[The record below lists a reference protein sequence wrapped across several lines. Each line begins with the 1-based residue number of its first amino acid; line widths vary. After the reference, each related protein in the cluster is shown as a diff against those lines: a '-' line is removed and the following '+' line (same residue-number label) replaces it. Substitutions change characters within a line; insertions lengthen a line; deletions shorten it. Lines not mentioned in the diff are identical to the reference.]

1 MAATPP
7 QPSQAWLA
15 VSRVAR
21 DHTYNSYN
29 SGAID
34 MSTMVQDSPAG
45 VVRAQVLTTAQSEG
59 ARSMQLVSFK
69 LGEETYGIEITKIR
83 EIILVGEITQIP
95 ETPAYVKGLINLR
108 STVIP
113 VIDLRVRF
121 SLANSELTPESRIMV
136 LNVGSRTIGIVVD
149 SVNEVLRVTPQEI
162 SPAPP
167 TVTSSGNEY
176 MTGLVRLKEDLLIL
190 LDVDRLFGDEESQ
203 TFTAGQ

>member
-1 MAATPP
+1 
-7 QPSQAWLA
+7 
-15 VSRVAR
+15 
-21 DHTYNSYN
+21 
-29 SGAID
+29 

-45 VVRAQVLTTAQSEG
+45 VVHAQVPGTAAQSEG

-121 SLANSELTPESRIMV
+121 LLPNSELTPESRIMV
-136 LNVGSRTIGIVVD
+136 LHVGSRTIGIVVD

-203 TFTAGQ
+203 SFTGA